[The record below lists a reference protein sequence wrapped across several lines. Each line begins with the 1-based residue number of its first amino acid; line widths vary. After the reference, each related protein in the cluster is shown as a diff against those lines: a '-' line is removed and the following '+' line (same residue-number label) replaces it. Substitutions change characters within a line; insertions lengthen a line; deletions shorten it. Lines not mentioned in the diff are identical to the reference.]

1 MTFKIN
7 GIDIGAIGLDKC
19 YFRLVFHCIS
29 LYCTVYEIL
38 ALIFQNC
45 KRSRNPECTSYCRTL
60 TCVMAVLFTFNLQT
74 KFEMSSCIRS
84 KDMAHTHTRLTDLC
98 LGLPKDMAWA
108 QKCRNGS
115 RDLDNAHFG
124 IVSRHKAN
132 TSCGQMLYEIWSL

>member
-1 MTFKIN
+1 MTFKVN

-19 YFRLVFHCIS
+19 YFRLVFHYIS

-45 KRSRNPECTSYCRTL
+45 KRSRNLECTSYCRTL

-84 KDMAHTHTRLTDLC
+84 KDMAHTHPFNGSLSGTTQRYG
-98 LGLPKDMAWA
+98 LGK
-108 QKCRNGS
+108 KCRNGS
-115 RDLDNAHFG
+115 RDLDNAHLG

-132 TSCGQMLYEIWSL
+132 TSCGQLLYEI